1 MKKLLFFI
9 FALAATSASAQ
20 YYVSASG
27 GYSVSSAGVILGT
40 SLNGDKSIATVHKG
54 SYGEG
59 LNAQLRAGYFFN
71 KTFGLELG
79 LAYLHGADQNIDS
92 YRTNVSATNVTSIVE
107 WTKGTAHGRAYG
119 LNLGLVYNFNDNVY
133 GKFGAITKVGG
144 ATKAEFVKTTVTG
157 FGPIVA
163 TGKADYHGR
172 VPLGF
177 TATMGYKHKLTSN
190 LNLFA
195 ELEYL
200 GINVTR
206 DTSEYTELAVAYPAI
221 PAGTLGG
228 GQPAQTIP
236 ASTWHLGDANHPVF
250 PTPKKDITYVDS
262 LDPLNKDQS
271 KALTS
276 VVPYSSFGINVG
288 ITYSFGK

>member
-1 MKKLLFFI
+1 MKKVLFFI
-9 FALAATSASAQ
+9 FTLVATSASAQ
-20 YYVSASG
+20 YYVSFSG
-27 GYSVSSAGVILGT
+27 GYSISSAGMILGT
-40 SLNGDKSIATVHKG
+40 SLNSDQSIATIKKG

-59 LNAQLRAGYFFN
+59 LNTQIRAGYFFN
-71 KTFGLELG
+71 ETFGVELG
-79 LAYLHGADQNIDS
+79 FAYLHGADQNIDS
-92 YRTNVSATNVTSIVE
+92 YRTNVSATNVTSIAE
-107 WTKGTAHGRAYG
+107 WTTGTAHGRAYG
-119 LNLGLVYNFNDNVY
+119 LNLALVYNFNDNVY

-144 ATKAEFVKTTVTG
+144 ATEAEFVKTTKTA

-163 TGKADYHGR
+163 TGKADYNGR
-172 VPLGF
+172 LPLGF
-177 TATMGYKHKLTSN
+177 TASMGYKHKLTSN

-221 PAGTLGG
+221 PQGSLGG

-236 ASTWHLGDANHPVF
+236 AYTWHLGEPNHPVF
-250 PTPKKDITYVDS
+250 PTPAKDIAYVDS

-276 VVPYSSFGINVG
+276 VVPYSSFGINIGV
-288 ITYSFGK
+288 TYSFGK

>member
-40 SLNGDKSIATVHKG
+40 SLSSDQKMATVHKG

-59 LNAQLRAGYFFN
+59 LNAQLRAGYFFT

-92 YRTNVSATNVTSIVE
+92 YRTNVTGATTSIVE
-107 WTKGTAHGRAYG
+107 WTKGSAHGRAYG

-144 ATKAEFVKTTVTG
+144 ATKAEFVKTSVTP
-157 FGPIVA
+157 FGNIVA

-206 DTSEYTELAVAYPAI
+206 DKSEYTELAVAYPAI
-221 PAGTLGG
+221 PANALGAG
-228 GQPAQTIP
+228 SPAIP
-236 ASTWHLGDANHPVF
+236 ASTWHLGDPNHPVF
-250 PTPKKDITYVDS
+250 PTPTKDITYVDS

-271 KALTS
+271 KSLTS

>member
-40 SLNGDKSIATVHKG
+40 SLNDDKSMATVHKG

-59 LNAQLRAGYFFN
+59 LNAQLRAGYFFT

-133 GKFGAITKVGG
+133 GKFGVITKVGG
-144 ATKAEFVKTTVTG
+144 ATKAEFVKTSVTPYG
-157 FGPIVA
+157 NIVA

-221 PAGTLGG
+221 PA
-228 GQPAQTIP
+228 ASIP
-236 ASTWHLGDANHPVF
+236 AYTWHLGDPNHPAF
-250 PTPKKDITYVDS
+250 PTPTKDITYVDS

-276 VVPYSSFGINVG
+276 VAPYSSFGINVG